1 MASFNEN
8 NIKSKA
14 DWVNALKRTTKAPL
28 DRSSIFGSYDDAV
41 LYASGGGDSR
51 GLGGSSYIGQ
61 VITVYEDDKVDV
73 YVIDSNKTLKGVGGD
88 ASPIGYGESEHS
100 AVLKGGNNTVGLK
113 GFYYKHLYFNNSLNV
128 VNIYVTATQTLP
140 TISTSGGA
148 TKETDII
155 TSNYLEKGDIISI
168 VNDNK
173 YDRVA
178 EVLQV
183 NPGLIQVKWVDNEP
197 FNKIKKE
204 EQSEWSP
211 EDYSIYCLD
220 KPDAGIVDIG
230 KYSVVRGTNNKAI
243 NVCTEA
249 HGNGNIAEGK
259 FATVWGKNNIGGY
272 NTTTFGVNNV
282 NRKDNSLVGG
292 TNNINEA
299 SNSVMFG
306 NKNTNYGKRAF
317 IVGNQNITN
326 TENEAAFGQFNKS
339 DIDTRFSIGIGSSD
353 DDRKNAFE
361 VKQNGDI
368 YIEGVEGRIQD
379 KLNEMSEINKTIE
392 DNEEVVAAALN
403 ELSENINNKCDNSR
417 AEELQTLIINMQTY
431 INALETR
438 IVEIE
443 TVISQITVQND
454 N

>member
-1 MASFNEN
+1 MGLLKVLGIGKYLKKVKDYTDQQIANLVGSAPETLDTLQELSTALKDNA
-8 NIKSKA
+8 NIVDTLNDAITKKA
-14 DWVNALKRTTKAPL
+14 DKTTVEDSLKNINT
-28 DRSSIFGSYDDAV
+28 SISAIKNDLPFSN
-41 LYASGGGDSR
+41 GDS
-51 GLGGSSYIGQ
+51 
-61 VITVYEDDKVDV
+61 E
-73 YVIDSNKTLKGVGGD
+73 NC
-88 ASPIGYGESEHS
+88 
-100 AVLKGGNNTVGLK
+100 AVLKGGNNVVGLK

-128 VNIYVTATQTLP
+128 VNIYVTATQTIP
-140 TISTSGGA
+140 TISTSGGT

-155 TSNYLEKGDIISI
+155 TSNYLAKGDIISI
-168 VNDNK
+168 VNDSK

-178 EVLQV
+178 EVLQA
-183 NPGLIQVKWVDNEP
+183 NPGLIQVKWVDEEP

-204 EQSEWSP
+204 DQSEWSP
-211 EDYSIYCLD
+211 EDYSVYCLD
-220 KPDAGIVDIG
+220 KPGSGIADIG

-243 NVCTEA
+243 NVCTEV
-249 HGNGNIAEGK
+249 HGNGNTAEGK

-272 NTTTFGVNNV
+272 NTTTFGVNNI

-292 TNNINEA
+292 TNNVNEA
-299 SNSVMFG
+299 TNSVIFG
-306 NKNTNYGKRAF
+306 NKNVNKGKRSF
-317 IVGNQNITN
+317 IVGNENTTN
-326 TENEAAFGQFNKS
+326 TENEAAFGQYNIS
-339 DIDTRFSIGIGSSD
+339 NLDTRFSIGIGVSV

-379 KLNEMSEINKTIE
+379 KLNEISEINKTIE

-417 AEELQTLIINMQTY
+417 AEELQTLITNMQTY

-438 IVEIE
+438 IVELE
-443 TVISQITVQND
+443 TVINQITVQKD